1 MKAIYLATPG
11 KISVADVARPV
22 RQDNEVL
29 VKVKSMGICGSDI
42 SAYLGTSPLVSYPRI
57 IGHELAGEVM
67 EVPEGEAEISVGDR
81 VVLEPYVYCGTCYP
95 CRSNRTNCCEQL
107 TVLGVHIE
115 GGMSEYIAH
124 PRHLV
129 HKVPGDLSWKLMAM
143 VEPLTISMHAVG
155 RGKVKEGEHVVI
167 TGCGPIGLL
176 AAQYAR
182 AIGATP
188 IIVDPVEER
197 LRMAAEAGI
206 PYTVNP
212 VTADAVQTIRN
223 ITAGRMA
230 EVVVEASGNA
240 AAIRSSVD
248 YVAYSGRI
256 SLVGYPKG
264 ETSLPTALFTKK
276 ELDIV
281 GARNSYRTF
290 PDSICLIAAG
300 EVDVSAVI
308 TKTIA
313 FAEVP
318 AVIQDIAARPGDYM
332 KVIVE
337 V

>member
-1 MKAIYLATPG
+1 
-11 KISVADVARPV
+11 
-22 RQDNEVL
+22 
-29 VKVKSMGICGSDI
+29 
-42 SAYLGTSPLVSYPRI
+42 
-57 IGHELAGEVM
+57 
-67 EVPEGEAEISVGDR
+67 
-81 VVLEPYVYCGTCYP
+81 
-95 CRSNRTNCCEQL
+95 
-107 TVLGVHIE
+107 
-115 GGMSEYIAH
+115 
-124 PRHLV
+124 
-129 HKVPGDLSWKLMAM
+129 
-143 VEPLTISMHAVG
+143 
-155 RGKVKEGEHVVI
+155 
-167 TGCGPIGLL
+167 
-176 AAQYAR
+176 
-182 AIGATP
+182 
-188 IIVDPVEER
+188 
-197 LRMAAEAGI
+197 
-206 PYTVNP
+206 
-212 VTADAVQTIRN
+212 
-223 ITAGRMA
+223 MA